1 MIDTNFLEIIQGDTY
16 SLRVSMDKDEIEN
29 VDSVV
34 WTCSDVGLIAEL
46 ERNDLTDSDGKIDYG
61 FDVTLTSQ
69 QTSQLD
75 AMRTVYNI
83 TITYTDD
90 SIETGVYQGLMRIY
104 EKDQVVLWQR

>member
-104 EKDQVVLWQR
+104 EKD